1 MYLLFWK
8 INKGGWKVLKQR
20 ITSAI
25 REILDEQFGFQIY
38 IAMKNEDKQLRRFI
52 LDEGEPDENDGFKSR
67 IRDSIKEVIQN
78 KFLADDSIY
87 ADGDDLAN
95 DQNYFYVIKQ
105 DNQNYHPF
113 DFLKDLND
121 QIDNFSLADKDSADA
136 ILFRFILQRD
146 GKVKQLWA
154 YQKIQPASIPNKQ
167 KRHFQFI
174 AKSKSKP
181 DVFREM
187 KDQMFII
194 TKKVDLIVLDD
205 EIITDEIKL
214 MERHF
219 GLETFIR
226 ASASRAVL
234 SSKKVNLI
242 KNNDKLQEYIER
254 ANKKYARKMMQIHKF
269 PVATM
274 NKEVLLK
281 KLETVERWKNV
292 FEVQGTEIYLRNYSD
307 VENII
312 DLFIERYTKSE
323 VTGQEY
329 DTTVK
334 DKVEP
339 ITA

>member
-1 MYLLFWK
+1 
-8 INKGGWKVLKQR
+8 
-20 ITSAI
+20 
-25 REILDEQFGFQIY
+25 
-38 IAMKNEDKQLRRFI
+38 
-52 LDEGEPDENDGFKSR
+52 
-67 IRDSIKEVIQN
+67 
-78 KFLADDSIY
+78 
-87 ADGDDLAN
+87 
-95 DQNYFYVIKQ
+95 
-105 DNQNYHPF
+105 
-113 DFLKDLND
+113 
-121 QIDNFSLADKDSADA
+121 
-136 ILFRFILQRD
+136 
-146 GKVKQLWA
+146 
-154 YQKIQPASIPNKQ
+154 
-167 KRHFQFI
+167 
-174 AKSKSKP
+174 
-181 DVFREM
+181 
-187 KDQMFII
+187 
-194 TKKVDLIVLDD
+194 
-205 EIITDEIKL
+205 

-234 SSKKVNLI
+234 SIKKVNLI